1 MSAPQDLLHELE
13 ADLLRG
19 WSAVDQADGLLLM
32 LVGMSVVFTAL
43 ISMFFL
49 IRGLKRFEDHTQ
61 RSARRRE
68 RSAAAARAAAEAA
81 AAAGAADGLRVEN
94 ADAPGEDVPGVVVAA
109 IALTLILEAEQGHDE
124 ESMVLTLRAL
134 PRPYSNWWQ
143 NRINV
148 ASWPTRINPGRP
160 VTDPGR
166 RA

>member
-1 MSAPQDLLHELE
+1 MIATQDLIHDLE

-19 WSAVDQADGLLLM
+19 WSAVDQADGFLLM

-49 IRGLKRFEDHTQ
+49 IRGLKRFEDHRQ
-61 RSARRRE
+61 RAARRRE
-68 RSAAAARAAAEAA
+68 KRAADAAARAARAEA
-81 AAAGAADGLRVEN
+81 GPDGVRVEN
-94 ADAPGEDVPGVVVAA
+94 GEGTDVPGVVIAA

-143 NRINV
+143 NRIHV
-148 ASWPTRINPGRP
+148 ASGPTRINPGRP
-160 VTDPGR
+160 VTDPPSAR
-166 RA
+166 